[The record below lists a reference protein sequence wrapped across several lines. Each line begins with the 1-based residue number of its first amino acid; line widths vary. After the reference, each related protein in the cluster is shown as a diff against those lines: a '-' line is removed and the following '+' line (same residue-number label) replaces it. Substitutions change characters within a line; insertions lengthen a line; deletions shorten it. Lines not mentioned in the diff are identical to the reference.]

1 MDRVR
6 EALARH
12 RGELLDRWNRQL
24 RAASE
29 AGFPL
34 DSGTAEVL
42 PRLLEAADRTLQRR
56 FRPILPGTPSPDAD
70 AGRAALQCGLVGG
83 FVFDA
88 ALEKV
93 PEMSAAEQRLL
104 ADALAQ
110 AAVETLVQAALQR
123 ECDRRRRDTARLARL
138 AHELRNSVTAARLAL
153 DLLRRRGAVLDS
165 RPGRLLERSLS
176 RLRDGIEDTLL
187 DEVLSA
193 GGLRTANVRLGPL
206 LAEAGSA
213 AVALGAGEKRVNV
226 IVVKPLGG
234 LSVRADPRVVRPAV
248 RGLLRAA
255 LQVART
261 GTTIRVGAQA
271 AREKARV
278 AVSVDGCCR
287 LPGNRLPD
295 LPVLALARR
304 VAKLHGGFLSTRIS
318 PSNACEFR
326 LALPRVQQH

>member
-24 RAASE
+24 RAAAE

-42 PRLLEAADRTLQRR
+42 PRLLEVADRTLQRR
-56 FRPILPGTPSPDAD
+56 FRPILPGTPSPDAE

-153 DLLRRRGAVLDS
+153 DLLRRRGAVPDS

-187 DEVLSA
+187 DECSRRAGCAPPTSGSGRSSRRRAPRPSRSA
-193 GGLRTANVRLGPL
+193 P
-206 LAEAGSA
+206 
-213 AVALGAGEKRVNV
+213 
-226 IVVKPLGG
+226 
-234 LSVRADPRVVRPAV
+234 
-248 RGLLRAA
+248 
-255 LQVART
+255 
-261 GTTIRVGAQA
+261 
-271 AREKARV
+271 
-278 AVSVDGCCR
+278 
-287 LPGNRLPD
+287 
-295 LPVLALARR
+295 ARR
-304 VAKLHGGFLSTRIS
+304 R
-318 PSNACEFR
+318 
-326 LALPRVQQH
+326 

>member
-1 MDRVR
+1 MISYDRSDGDASSSPSGRRARAMATLASRAAASLKASCKSSRIFSSIESNVPHRAGGANPSYTVRYRATGTAADSFAVDESLTRTFLFEDRGREHRMDRVR

-24 RAASE
+24 RAAAE

-42 PRLLEAADRTLQRR
+42 PRLLEAADRALQRR

-70 AGRAALQCGLVGG
+70 ARRAALQCGLLGG

-93 PEMSAAEQRLL
+93 PGMSAAEQRLL

-123 ECDRRRRDTARLARL
+123 EWDRRRRDTARLARL

-165 RPGRLLERSLS
+165 RPGRLLETSLS

-193 GGLRTANVRLGPL
+193 GGFRTP
-206 LAEAGSA
+206 
-213 AVALGAGEKRVNV
+213 
-226 IVVKPLGG
+226 
-234 LSVRADPRVVRPAV
+234 
-248 RGLLRAA
+248 
-255 LQVART
+255 
-261 GTTIRVGAQA
+261 
-271 AREKARV
+271 
-278 AVSVDGCCR
+278 
-287 LPGNRLPD
+287 
-295 LPVLALARR
+295 
-304 VAKLHGGFLSTRIS
+304 H
-318 PSNACEFR
+318 
-326 LALPRVQQH
+326 